1 MKFQLFFIKLQN
13 KNLIMKKTFFIFSG
27 IIICCTFQTI
37 NAQQIDRIQR
47 GQRGYTPPPKVSY
60 ETYIELKDPYEETN
74 IILAKCI
81 KAFDLDAFEKEIL
94 KNILLNNFESQNAIL
109 NDKKNSREDRK
120 KKTLDLD
127 KNFYNELSSIL
138 SVEEIEE
145 YKVMDFEETK
155 EEKKQKKKNRRKNRK
170 TL

>member
-1 MKFQLFFIKLQN
+1 
-13 KNLIMKKTFFIFSG
+13 MKKTFLVFLGIF
-27 IIICCTFQTI
+27 ICCIFQPI
-37 NAQQIDRIQR
+37 SAQQVDRIQR

-94 KNILLNNFESQNAIL
+94 KNILIKNFESQNAIL

-120 KKTLDLD
+120 KKIFELD
-127 KNFYNELSSIL
+127 KTFYSELSSIL
-138 SVEEIEE
+138 SAEEIEK
-145 YKVMDFEETK
+145 YRGMDFEETK

>member
-1 MKFQLFFIKLQN
+1 MNSKPFLLNCSTKI
-13 KNLIMKKTFFIFSG
+13 LIMKRTYFLFLG
-27 IIICCTFQTI
+27 IIICCTFQAI
-37 NAQQIDRIQR
+37 NAQQVDRIQR
-47 GQRGYTPPPKVSY
+47 GQRGYTPPPKQNY
-60 ETYIELKDPYEETN
+60 ETFIELKDPYEETN

-94 KNILLNNFESQNAIL
+94 KNILIKNFESQNTIL
-109 NDKKNSREDRK
+109 GDKKNSREDRK

>member
-1 MKFQLFFIKLQN
+1 MKN
-13 KNLIMKKTFFIFSG
+13 TFLVFLGIF
-27 IIICCTFQTI
+27 ICCIFQPI
-37 NAQQIDRIQR
+37 SAQQVDRIQR
-47 GQRGYTPPPKVSY
+47 GQRGYTPPPKQNY
-60 ETYIELKDPYEETN
+60 ETFIELKDPYEETN

-94 KNILLNNFESQNAIL
+94 KNILIKNFESQNAIL

-120 KKTLDLD
+120 KKILDLD

>member
-60 ETYIELKDPYEETN
+60 ETYIELKDPYEATS
-74 IILAKCI
+74 IILPKCVE
-81 KAFDLDAFEKEIL
+81 AFKLDTFEKEIL
-94 KNILLNNFESQNAIL
+94 KNILIRQFESQNAIL
-109 NDKKNSREDRK
+109 SDKKNSREARK
-120 KKTLDLD
+120 KKILDFD
-127 KNFYNELSSIL
+127 KIFYKELSSIL
-138 SVEEIEE
+138 SEDEIEE
-145 YKVMDFEETK
+145 FKIMDFKETK
-155 EEKKQKKKNRRKNRK
+155 EEKKKKKKNRRKNRK
-170 TL
+170 T